1 MTKKQNIFLSLA
13 FACSISSG
21 MQSAE
26 ETTVAKEKKFEKLAT
41 QIAQQPEKECPFLGK
56 IPTIGSTFKD
66 HRDRFQSEQTE
77 KQKKA
82 KETFAKLQKKA
93 AEKAT
98 ATMWYDSP
106 CGTGSRA
113 NAVQMSEEE
122 SPRQQSS
129 TERLYNPNPHDIFP

>member
-1 MTKKQNIFLSLA
+1 MTKKQNTFLSLI

-26 ETTVAKEKKFEKLAT
+26 ETTVEKEKKFEKLAT
-41 QIAQQPEKECPFLGK
+41 QIAQQPEKECPLLGK
-56 IPTIGSTFKD
+56 ISIIGSTFKD

-77 KQKKA
+77 KQRKA

-106 CGTGSRA
+106 CGAGSRA
-113 NAVQMSEEE
+113 NAVQMNEEE
-122 SPRQQSS
+122 SSKKQPSKESS
-129 TERLYNPNPHDIFP
+129 YNPNPHDLFP